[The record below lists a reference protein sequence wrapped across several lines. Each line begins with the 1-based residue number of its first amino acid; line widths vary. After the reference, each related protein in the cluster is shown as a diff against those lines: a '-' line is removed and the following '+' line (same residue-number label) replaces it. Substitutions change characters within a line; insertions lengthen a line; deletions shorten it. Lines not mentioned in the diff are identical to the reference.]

1 MGVVVAVAIGGG
13 VAVSVGEGVAVAV
26 AVVVVVA
33 VAVGVV
39 VVVGVGVGVG
49 VAVAVE
55 VVVAVVAV
63 GGGAAAVVGVVL
75 KTTFEK
81 AEPLKLT
88 YRYYKNFSFD
98 RFKGD
103 LENALKCCPNSYDV
117 LNSVFHSN
125 LMNLLLKKQSG

>member
-33 VAVGVV
+33 VAVGV

-125 LMNLLLKKQSG
+125 LMNMLLKKQSG

>member
-1 MGVVVAVAIGGG
+1 M
-13 VAVSVGEGVAVAV
+13 
-26 AVVVVVA
+26 
-33 VAVGVV
+33 
-39 VVVGVGVGVG
+39 
-49 VAVAVE
+49 
-55 VVVAVVAV
+55 
-63 GGGAAAVVGVVL
+63 GVVL

-125 LMNLLLKKQSG
+125 LMNMLLKKQSGWEGIINHTWISL